1 VNDAAVSALPWL
13 EPTGGYSA
21 CMGVT
26 RVAVIGAGGRMGTTV
41 CAAVDAADD
50 LELVGRFDVGDDLG
64 DLAGA
69 DVVVEFSVPDASPG
83 NVAHC
88 VEQGVHVV
96 VGTTGWSPDRL
107 DSLRAQLGDD
117 PSVGVLIAPNFAIGA
132 VLMMAFAE
140 RAARFY
146 ESVEV
151 LELHH
156 PDKVDAPSGTAAR
169 TAELLGAARDEA
181 GLDPVP
187 DATTHDPG
195 GARGAVVHG
204 IPVHSVR
211 LRGLVAHQEVL
222 LGGPGEMLTLR
233 HDSFDRVSFMPGVLA
248 AVRAV
253 GEHPGVTVGLEHYL
267 GLGS

>member
-1 VNDAAVSALPWL
+1 MSAIRVS
-13 EPTGGYSA
+13 
-21 CMGVT
+21 
-26 RVAVIGAGGRMGTTV
+26 VIGAAGRMGSTV
-41 CAAVDAADD
+41 CRAVEAAED
-50 LELVGRFDVGDDLG
+50 LELVGRFDEGDDLG

-69 DVVVEFSVPDASPG
+69 DVVVEFSVPDASAA
-83 NVAHC
+83 NVVHC
-88 VEQGVHVV
+88 VGRGVNVV
-96 VGTTGWSPDRL
+96 VGTTGWTEESIA
-107 DSLRAQLGDD
+107 SLRKSAAGM
-117 PSVGVLIAPNFAIGA
+117 PEVGVLIAPNFAIGA

-151 LELHH
+151 VELHH

-169 TAELLGAARDEA
+169 TADLIGAARDDA
-181 GLDPVP
+181 GLGPVP
-187 DATTHDPG
+187 DATTHDPD
-195 GARGAVVHG
+195 GARGARVHG

-222 LGGPGEMLTLR
+222 LGGAGELLTIR

-253 GEHPGVTVGLEHYL
+253 GHHPGVTVGLEHYL
-267 GLGS
+267 GLA